1 MIHINALVKGEQDIP
16 PITKQFQYDNHS
28 EEIFLAGVEMI
39 KKRLA
44 NNLKIN
50 LNETLLFY
58 CAYIVS
64 ELRSGKTVST
74 IQKNVH
80 RVLSPDKVMIGVP
93 ESIQRIVFDV
103 NIDNK
108 LKETVKFEEPIQI
121 SDYILVPKIDDDE
134 KC

>member
-28 EEIFLAGVEMI
+28 EEIFLAGVEMT

-50 LNETLLFY
+50 LNETLLVY

-80 RVLSPDKVMIGVP
+80 RILSPDKVMIGVP

-108 LKETVKFEEPIQI
+108 FKETIKFDEPIQI
-121 SDYILVPKIDDDE
+121 SDYILASKIDDD
-134 KC
+134 

>member
-1 MIHINALVKGEQDIP
+1 VLVKGEQDIP

-28 EEIFLAGVEMI
+28 EEIFLASVEII
-39 KKRLA
+39 KKRVA

-50 LNETLLFY
+50 LNEALLFY
-58 CAYIVS
+58 CAYIVA

-80 RVLSPDKVMIGVP
+80 RVLSPEKVMIGVP

-121 SDYILVPKIDDDE
+121 SDYILAPKMDDV
-134 KC
+134 

>member
-1 MIHINALVKGEQDIP
+1 MIYINALVKGEQDIP

-28 EEIFLAGVEMI
+28 EEIFLAGVEMT

-50 LNETLLFY
+50 LNETLLVY

-80 RVLSPDKVMIGVP
+80 RILSPDKVMIGVP

-108 LKETVKFEEPIQI
+108 LKETIKFDEPIQI
-121 SDYILVPKIDDDE
+121 SDYILASKIDDD
-134 KC
+134 

>member
-1 MIHINALVKGEQDIP
+1 MIYINALVKGEQDIP

-28 EEIFLAGVEMI
+28 EEIFLAGVEMT

-50 LNETLLFY
+50 LNETLLVY

-80 RVLSPDKVMIGVP
+80 RILSPDKVMIGVP

-121 SDYILVPKIDDDE
+121 SDYILASKIDDD
-134 KC
+134 

>member
-1 MIHINALVKGEQDIP
+1 MIRIYALVKGEQDIP

-28 EEIFLAGVEMI
+28 EEIFLAGVEI
-39 KKRLA
+39 VKKRLA

-80 RVLSPDKVMIGVP
+80 RLLSPDKVMIGVP

-121 SDYILVPKIDDDE
+121 SDYILAPKIDDD
-134 KC
+134 

>member
-1 MIHINALVKGEQDIP
+1 MIHINVIVKGEQDIP
-16 PITKQFQYDNHS
+16 PITKQFQYDDHS
-28 EEIFLAGVEMI
+28 EEIFFAGVETI

-58 CAYIVS
+58 CAYVVL

-80 RVLSPDKVMIGVP
+80 KILSPDKVMVGVP
-93 ESIQRIVFDV
+93 ESIQRIVFEV

-108 LKETVKFEEPIQI
+108 LKETVIFNEPIQI
-121 SDYILVPKIDDDE
+121 SDYILVPRIDDD
-134 KC
+134 

>member
-1 MIHINALVKGEQDIP
+1 LIHINALVKGEQDIP

-28 EEIFLAGVEMI
+28 EEVFLAGVEMT

-50 LNETLLFY
+50 LNETLLVY

-80 RVLSPDKVMIGVP
+80 RILSPDKVMIGVP
-93 ESIQRIVFDV
+93 GSIQRIVFDV

-108 LKETVKFEEPIQI
+108 FKETIKFEEPIQI
-121 SDYILVPKIDDDE
+121 SDYILASKIDDD
-134 KC
+134 

>member
-28 EEIFLAGVEMI
+28 EEIFLAGVEMT

-50 LNETLLFY
+50 LNETLLVY

-80 RVLSPDKVMIGVP
+80 RILSPDKVMIGVP

-108 LKETVKFEEPIQI
+108 LKETIKFEEPIQI
-121 SDYILVPKIDDDE
+121 SDYILASKIDDD
-134 KC
+134 